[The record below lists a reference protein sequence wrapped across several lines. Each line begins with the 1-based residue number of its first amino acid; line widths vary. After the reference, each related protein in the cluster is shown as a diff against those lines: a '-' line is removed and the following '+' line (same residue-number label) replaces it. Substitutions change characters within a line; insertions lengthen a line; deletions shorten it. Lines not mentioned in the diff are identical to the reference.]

1 MMYLKTSRKQNYGRQ
16 INGLQQSQLG
26 KLSQKKSLF
35 GRFESEAKLQ
45 TTPGALPH
53 TTGLISM

>member
-1 MMYLKTSRKQNYGRQ
+1 MAGNKRPAAIPIREAFSEE
-16 INGLQQSQLG
+16 
-26 KLSQKKSLF
+26 KSF

-53 TTGLISM
+53 TMGLLSV